1 MPPRRKNT
9 PGCKRV
15 TLTLP
20 NALLESL
27 EEVVVHGNRSRFL
40 SYCARL
46 YLARRGG
53 DSAGAA
59 HWERML
65 VGILEE

>member
-1 MPPRRKNT
+1 MPPRRKIT

-27 EEVVVHGNRSRFL
+27 DGVVVHGNRSRFL

-46 YLARRGG
+46 YLARRDG
-53 DSAGAA
+53 DDAGAG

-65 VGILEE
+65 AGVLEE